1 MFQKGVKIFLGVML
15 IFVAMMPEFG
25 QAQTLNGQVFNKETS
40 KPIPFASIYLTELS
54 TGTISDSAGF
64 FSISNFPSS
73 PTTLKISAIGFGTFT
88 TAITYNAT
96 AVYAFYLEPKHVHLD
111 EVIVSTPFGKLQ
123 GENVTNV
130 ESIRLNELNRIPTLS
145 LSEAIANIPGVY
157 QSSLGNG
164 IGRPVIRGLSGTRVV
179 TYLNGLRIENQQW
192 GDDHGMG
199 VTSIGVNAVEVIK
212 GPASLLYGSDALGG
226 VMYFVNQPYAKLNQ
240 FEGYYH
246 TTLESNTLGS
256 SNELGLKWNTN
267 GLKFNVFLGHTF
279 HGDFMMANGS
289 RVMDSRFS
297 SSTGK
302 ISIGYNKKNWVGN
315 LHYAFVNSYVGIP
328 GHSHDDSLYAE
339 LFYSDKPAWFKTLP
353 YQFITNNYVS
363 LENKFFFEKSQLDFV
378 LGNTTNHLREF
389 EEKVTIPGMD
399 LTLNNSIYN
408 LKWRR
413 DLGKKLQMILGSQG
427 MYQLNKN
434 NPKAEEELIPNS
446 FSADAGIYGLL
457 QLELNSL
464 TFQAGARYDAR
475 KIKTESAFNGFDV
488 FDKIYQSYNYSAGFA
503 YQADSLVLRLNI
515 SSGFRA
521 PHTSELLANG
531 VHHGTFRYTIGD
543 PNLKTEN
550 AVQADFSVGVH
561 YDHLEI
567 TFNPFFNQIQNYIYL
582 EPSDTIIDS
591 YQVYRYSQLSKAQLF
606 GGDFSIHAHPHFA
619 HWLHL
624 QSSFSYIYAQDENG
638 NALPLIPQNRIN
650 TQVKIEFESDRKFRI
665 TDLVIQHS
673 IYFDQNRI
681 GSFETSTSAYN
692 LLHAGLNM
700 QIETKGQPLL
710 LNVGVKNLLN
720 ENYIDHLSRLKQIGL
735 IMPGINFYVG
745 LKYNFEKRLK
755 TKNQ

>member
-1 MFQKGVKIFLGVML
+1 MFQKGVKIFLGVIL
-15 IFVAMMPEFG
+15 IFGFMMPELVR
-25 QAQTLNGQVFNKETS
+25 AQTLNGQVFNKETS
-40 KPIPFASIYLTELS
+40 KPIPYASIYLTELS
-54 TGTISDSAGF
+54 TGTLADSTGF

-88 TAITYNAT
+88 TTITYNSNE
-96 AVYAFYLEPKHVHLD
+96 VYEFYLEPKHVHLD
-111 EVIVSTPFGKLQ
+111 EVVVSTPFGKLQ

-226 VMYFVNQPYAKLNQ
+226 VMYFVNQPYAKLNS

-289 RVMDSRFS
+289 RVNDSRFS
-297 SSTGK
+297 ASTGK

-328 GHSHDDSLYAE
+328 GHSHEDSSYAE

-353 YQFITNNYVS
+353 YQFITNNYIS
-363 LENKFFFEKSQLDFV
+363 LENKFYFEKSQLEFV
-378 LGNTTNHLREF
+378 IGNTNNHMREF

-399 LTLNNSIYN
+399 LTLNNTLYN
-408 LKWRR
+408 FKWKREF
-413 DLGKKLQMILGSQG
+413 GKKFQMILGSQG
-427 MYQLNKN
+427 MYQMNSN

-446 FSADAGIYGLL
+446 TSADAGIYGLMQFSL
-457 QLELNSL
+457 KSL
-464 TFQAGARYDAR
+464 TFQGGARYDLRQIETDAP
-475 KIKTESAFNGFDV
+475 FNGFEV
-488 FDKIYQSYNYSAGFA
+488 FNESYQSYNYSAGFV
-503 YQADSLVLRLNI
+503 YEVDSIALRFNV

-624 QSSFSYIYAQDENG
+624 QSSFSYIYAQDQNA

-681 GSFETSTSAYN
+681 GSFETSTSSYN

-700 QIETKGQPLL
+700 EIETNGQPLL

-735 IMPGINFYVG
+735 TMPGINFYVG

>member
-1 MFQKGVKIFLGVML
+1 MLQKYIKIFGLA
-15 IFVAMMPEFG
+15 IFVFLGFAAPFG
-25 QAQTLNGQVFNKETS
+25 FAQTLTGTVLNKETN
-40 KPIPFASIYLTELS
+40 KPLTFASVYLVELS
-54 TGTISDSAGF
+54 TGTLTDSSGH

-73 PTTLKISAIGFGTFT
+73 PTAIKISAIGFGTV
-88 TAITYNAT
+88 TAVITYNPNE
-96 AVYAFYLEPKHVHLD
+96 VYTFYLESKHVHLD

-130 ESIRLNELNRIPTLS
+130 TSIRLNELNRIPTMS

-199 VTSIGVNAVEVIK
+199 VTDIGVGSVEVIK
-212 GPASLLYGSDALGG
+212 GPASLLYGADALGG
-226 VMYFVNQPYAKLNQ
+226 VLYFVNQPYAKLNR
-240 FEGYYH
+240 FEGYYQ
-246 TTLESNTLGS
+246 TKIESNTLGS
-256 SNELGLKWNTN
+256 NNELGLKWNTN
-267 GLKFNVFLGHTF
+267 GLKVNVFLGHTF
-279 HGDFMMANGS
+279 HGDYMLANGS
-289 RVMDSRFS
+289 RVKDSRFS

-302 ISIGYNKKNWVGN
+302 IALGYNKKNWVGN
-315 LHYAFVNSYVGIP
+315 LNYAFLNSFIGIP

-339 LFYSDKPAWFKTLP
+339 LFYSSKPAWIKTLP
-353 YQFITNNYVS
+353 YQFITNHYLS
-363 LENKFFFEKSQLDFV
+363 IENKFYFDKSQLELVF
-378 LGNTTNHLREF
+378 GNTNNRLREF

-408 LKWRR
+408 FKWRR
-413 DLGKKLQMILGSQG
+413 ELGKKFQMILGSQG
-427 MYQLNKN
+427 MYQTNSN
-434 NPKAEEELIPNS
+434 NPKAEEVLIPDS
-446 FSADAGIYGLL
+446 YSADAGAYALIEFEQKLF
-457 QLELNSL
+457 
-464 TFQAGARYDAR
+464 TFQAGARYDLR
-475 KIKTESAFNGFDV
+475 KIQTENAFNGFDV
-488 FDKIYQSYNYSAGFA
+488 FDQLYQSYNYSAGFA
-503 YQADSLVLRLNI
+503 YQADSLTFRVNV

-550 AVQADFSVGVH
+550 AVQVDFSMGAH

-582 EPSDTIIDS
+582 QPSDTVIDS
-591 YQVYRYSQLSKAQLF
+591 YQVYNYAQTSKAQLF
-606 GGDFSIHAHPHFA
+606 GGDFSVHLHPHFA
-619 HWLHL
+619 HWLHFL
-624 QSSFSYIYAQDENG
+624 TSFSYIYAQDENE

-650 TQVKIEFESDRKFRI
+650 TQVKIEFESERKWRI

-673 IYFDQNRI
+673 FYFDQNRVT
-681 GSFETSTSAYN
+681 SFETTTGFYN
-692 LLHAGLNM
+692 LVHAGINIEIDTKNNPLYLN
-700 QIETKGQPLL
+700 L
-710 LNVGVKNLLN
+710 GVKNLLN
-720 ENYIDHLSRLKQIGL
+720 ENYMDHLSRLKQIGL
-735 IMPGINFYVG
+735 TMPGINFYFG

-755 TKNQ
+755 SKIK

>member
-1 MFQKGVKIFLGVML
+1 MFQKGRKIFLGVIL
-15 IFVAMMPEFG
+15 IFGAMIPEFG
-25 QAQTLNGQVFNKETS
+25 QAQTLNGKVFNKETS
-40 KPIPFASIYLTELS
+40 KPISYASIYLTELS
-54 TGTISDSAGF
+54 TGTIADSAGF

-88 TAITYNAT
+88 TTITYNSNE
-96 AVYAFYLEPKHVHLD
+96 VYEFYLEPKHVHLD
-111 EVIVSTPFGKLQ
+111 EVVVSTPFGKLQ

-130 ESIRLNELNRIPTLS
+130 ESIRLNDLNRIPTLS

-199 VTSIGVNAVEVIK
+199 VTEIGVGAVEVIK
-212 GPASLLYGSDALGG
+212 GPSSLLYGSDALGG
-226 VMYFVNQPYAKLNQ
+226 VMYFVNQPYAKLNSA
-240 FEGYYH
+240 EGYYQ
-246 TTLESNTLGS
+246 TKIESNTLGS
-256 SNELGLKWNTN
+256 TNELGLKWNTN
-267 GLKFNVFLGHTF
+267 GLKFNVFLGHSF
-279 HGDFMMANGS
+279 HGDYMMANGK
-289 RVMDSRFS
+289 RVNDSRFS

-315 LHYAFVNSYVGIP
+315 LHYAFLNSYIGIP
-328 GHSHDDSLYAE
+328 GHSHEDSLYAE
-339 LFYSDKPAWFKTLP
+339 LFYSNKPAWLKKLP

-399 LTLNNSIYN
+399 LTLNNSVYN
-408 LKWRR
+408 FKWRR
-413 DLGKKLQMILGSQG
+413 DLGKKLQMIIGSQG
-427 MYQLNKN
+427 MYQVNKN
-434 NPKAEEELIPNS
+434 NPKAEEVLIPNS
-446 FSADAGIYGLL
+446 FSADAGVFGLM

-475 KIKTESAFNGFDV
+475 KIKTESTFNGFDL
-488 FDKIYQSYNYSAGFA
+488 FDKTYQSYNYSAGFA
-503 YQADSLVLRLNI
+503 YQADSLVFRLNI

-550 AVQADFSVGVH
+550 AVQADFSIGVH

-591 YQVYRYSQLSKAQLF
+591 YQVYKYSQLSKAQLF

-624 QSSFSYIYAQDENG
+624 QSSFSYIYAQDETG

-650 TQVKIEFESDRKFRI
+650 TQVKIEFDSDRKFRI
-665 TDLVIQHS
+665 TDVVIQHS

-681 GSFETSTSAYN
+681 GIFETATSSYN

-700 QIETKGQPLL
+700 EIDTKGQALL
-710 LNVGVKNLLN
+710 LNVGVKNVLN
-720 ENYIDHLSRLKQIGL
+720 ENYVDHLSRLKQIGL
-735 IMPGINFYVG
+735 TMPGINFYVG

-755 TKNQ
+755 IKNQ

>member
-1 MFQKGVKIFLGVML
+1 MLQKYTKITGLTILVL
-15 IFVAMMPEFG
+15 ISFISATGFS
-25 QAQTLNGQVFNKETS
+25 QTLNGRVFSKETNT
-40 KPIPFASIYLTELS
+40 PIPYASIYLTELS
-54 TGTISDSAGF
+54 TGTIADSAGF

-88 TAITYNAT
+88 TTITYNSND
-96 AVYAFYLEPKHVHLD
+96 VYEFYLEPKHVHLD
-111 EVIVSTPFGKLQ
+111 EVVVSTPFGKLQ

-130 ESIRLNELNRIPTLS
+130 ESIRLNDLNRIPTLS

-199 VTSIGVNAVEVIK
+199 VTDIGVGAVEVIK

-226 VMYFVNQPYAKLNQ
+226 VMYFVNQPYAKLNRI
-240 FEGYYH
+240 EGYYQ
-246 TTLESNTLGS
+246 TKIESNTLGS
-256 SNELGLKWNTN
+256 TNELGLKWNAN

-279 HGDFMMANGS
+279 HGDYMMANGK
-289 RVMDSRFS
+289 RVNDSRFS

-315 LHYAFVNSYVGIP
+315 LHYAFLNSYIGIP

-339 LFYSDKPAWFKTLP
+339 LFYSDRPAWLKKLP

-475 KIKTESAFNGFDV
+475 KIKTESAFNGFDL

-503 YQADSLVLRLNI
+503 YQADSLVFRLNI

-650 TQVKIEFESDRKFRI
+650 TQVKVEFESDRKFRI

-673 IYFDQNRI
+673 VYFDQNRI

-692 LLHAGLNM
+692 LVHAGLNM
-700 QIETKGQPLL
+700 EIETKGQPLL

-735 IMPGINFYVG
+735 TMPGINFYVG
-745 LKYNFEKRLK
+745 LKYNFENKLK
-755 TKNQ
+755 SKSK